1 MKISPLEG
9 EFFNLHSKNILQ
21 LSMSS
26 TFTKNI
32 QNQTW
37 KLLPEKA
44 IYWEEKKTLIVT
56 DLHIGKSGH
65 FRKSGI
71 AAPSTINAKNLERL
85 GKLIEVYQPSTLL
98 VLGDLFHSK
107 ANREWLEFE
116 EWLKNFESQ
125 NIQLVTGNHDLLH
138 QSFYESANIS
148 VFETLDMGDFLF
160 VHDPDDTIESDSKH
174 TVVAG
179 HIHPGISIKGK
190 GRQSLR
196 FPCFLFSDERILLP
210 AFGEFTG
217 LYTIKPEENEQ
228 IYAVVEG
235 NILEL

>member
-1 MKISPLEG
+1 
-9 EFFNLHSKNILQ
+9 
-21 LSMSS
+21 MSS
-26 TFTKNI
+26 SFTKTV

-44 IYWEEKKTLIVT
+44 IYWKERETLIIT

-65 FRKSGI
+65 FRKAGI

-85 GKLIEVYQPSTLL
+85 GKIIQKNKPSTLL
-98 VLGDLFHSK
+98 ILGDLFHSK

-116 EWLKNFESQ
+116 EWRDNFDDLD
-125 NIQLVTGNHDLLH
+125 IQLVTGNHDLLH
-138 QSFYESANIS
+138 QSFYKSANIS
-148 VFETLDMGDFLF
+148 VYETLEIDDFLF
-160 VHDPDDTIESDSKH
+160 VHDPDDSFESDSNI
-174 TVVAG
+174 TIVAG

-196 FPCFLFSDERILLP
+196 FPCFLFSDNKILLP

-217 LYTIKPEENEQ
+217 LYNIKPDEGEQ
-228 IYAVVEG
+228 VFAVVEG
-235 NILEL
+235 RIMEL

>member
-1 MKISPLEG
+1 
-9 EFFNLHSKNILQ
+9 
-21 LSMSS
+21 MSS
-26 TFTKNI
+26 SLTKTI
-32 QNQTW
+32 QNQSW

-44 IYWEEKKTLIVT
+44 IYWEGRETLIIT

-71 AAPSTINAKNLERL
+71 AAPSTINAKNLDRL
-85 GKLIEVYQPSTLL
+85 GMLIRKYQPSTLL
-98 VLGDLFHSK
+98 ILGDLFHSK

-116 EWLKNFESQ
+116 EWLENFEDL

-138 QSFYESANIS
+138 QSFYKLANIT
-148 VFETLDMGDFLF
+148 VFETLKMDDFLF
-160 VHDPDDTIESDSKH
+160 VHDPNDSFESDSNR

-196 FPCFLFSDERILLP
+196 FPCFLFSKEKILLP

-217 LYTIKPEENEQ
+217 LFTIKPEEGEQ
-228 IYAVVEG
+228 VYAVVDG
-235 NILEL
+235 SIVEL

>member
-1 MKISPLEG
+1 
-9 EFFNLHSKNILQ
+9 
-21 LSMSS
+21 MSS
-26 TFTKNI
+26 SLTKTI
-32 QNQTW
+32 QNQSW

-44 IYWEEKKTLIVT
+44 IYWEGRETLIIT

-65 FRKSGI
+65 FRKAGI
-71 AAPSTINAKNLERL
+71 AAPSTLNAKNLERL
-85 GKLIEVYQPSTLL
+85 GNLIRNYHPSNLL
-98 VLGDLFHSK
+98 ILGDLSHSK

-116 EWLKNFESQ
+116 EWLENFDSLD
-125 NIQLVTGNHDLLH
+125 IKLVTGNHDLLH

-148 VFETLDMGDFLF
+148 VYETLEIDDFLF
-160 VHDPDDTIESDSKH
+160 VHDPDDSFESNSNC

-196 FPCFLFSDERILLP
+196 FPCFLFSDKKILLP

-217 LYTIKPEENEQ
+217 LYTIKPEEGEQ
-228 IYAVVEG
+228 VYAVVEES
-235 NILEL
+235 IVEL

>member
-1 MKISPLEG
+1 
-9 EFFNLHSKNILQ
+9 
-21 LSMSS
+21 MSS
-26 TFTKNI
+26 SFTKTV
-32 QNQTW
+32 QNQSW
-37 KLLPEKA
+37 NLLPEKA
-44 IYWEEKKTLIVT
+44 IYWGERETLIVT

-65 FRKSGI
+65 FRKAGI

-98 VLGDLFHSK
+98 ILGDLFHSK

-116 EWLKNFESQ
+116 EWLESFDGLD
-125 NIQLVTGNHDLLH
+125 IKLVTGNHDFLH
-138 QSFYESANIS
+138 QSFYESAKIS
-148 VFETLDMGDFLF
+148 VHETLEIDEFLF
-160 VHDPDDTIESDSKH
+160 VHNPDDSFESDSNH

-217 LYTIKPEENEQ
+217 LYNIKPQENEQ
-228 IYAVVEG
+228 VFAVVEG
-235 NILEL
+235 SIVEL

>member
-1 MKISPLEG
+1 
-9 EFFNLHSKNILQ
+9 
-21 LSMSS
+21 MSS
-26 TFTKNI
+26 SFTKTI

-44 IYWEEKKTLIVT
+44 IYWKEKETLIIT

-65 FRKSGI
+65 FRKAGI
-71 AAPSTINAKNLERL
+71 AAPSTINTKNLERL
-85 GKLIEVYQPSTLL
+85 EKLIRKHQSSTLL
-98 VLGDLFHSK
+98 ILGDLFHSR

-116 EWLKNFESQ
+116 EWLENFEDLD
-125 NIQLVTGNHDLLH
+125 IQLVIGNHDLLH

-148 VFETLDMGDFLF
+148 VHKTLEIGDFLF
-160 VHDPDDTIESDSKH
+160 VHDPEDSLKSDSNT

-190 GRQSLR
+190 GRQALR

-217 LYTIKPEENEQ
+217 LYNIKPNEGEQ
-228 IYAVVEG
+228 IYAVVEES
-235 NILEL
+235 IVELY

>member
-1 MKISPLEG
+1 
-9 EFFNLHSKNILQ
+9 
-21 LSMSS
+21 MSS
-26 TFTKNI
+26 TFTKTI

-44 IYWEEKKTLIVT
+44 IYWRERETLIVT

-65 FRKSGI
+65 FRKAGI
-71 AAPSTINAKNLERL
+71 AAPSTINAKNLKRL
-85 GKLIEVYQPSTLL
+85 GKLIQKHQPSSLL
-98 VLGDLFHSK
+98 ILGDLFHSK

-116 EWLKNFESQ
+116 EWLENFDDLD
-125 NIQLVTGNHDLLH
+125 IQLVTGNHDQLH

-148 VFETLDMGDFLF
+148 VYETLEIDDFFF
-160 VHDPDDTIESDSKH
+160 VHDPNDSFESDTNC

-196 FPCFLFSDERILLP
+196 FPCFLFSDGQILLP

-217 LYTIKPEENEQ
+217 LYTIKPEEDERV
-228 IYAVVEG
+228 YAIVERSV
-235 NILEL
+235 LEL

>member
-1 MKISPLEG
+1 
-9 EFFNLHSKNILQ
+9 
-21 LSMSS
+21 MSS
-26 TFTKNI
+26 IFTKTV
-32 QNQTW
+32 QNQSW

-44 IYWEEKKTLIVT
+44 IYWKERETLIIT

-65 FRKSGI
+65 FRKAGI
-71 AAPSTINAKNLERL
+71 AAPSTINAKNLDRL
-85 GKLIEVYQPSTLL
+85 GKLIQKYTPSTLL
-98 VLGDLFHSK
+98 ILGDLFHSK

-116 EWLKNFESQ
+116 EWRDNFDDLD
-125 NIQLVTGNHDLLH
+125 IQLVTGNHDLLH
-138 QSFYESANIS
+138 QSFYESANIT
-148 VFETLDMGDFLF
+148 VHETLEIDYFLF
-160 VHDPDDTIESDSKH
+160 IHDPDDLYESGLNH

-217 LYTIKPEENEQ
+217 LYNIKPGEGEQ
-228 IYAVVEG
+228 VFAVVEG
-235 NILEL
+235 RIMEL

>member
-1 MKISPLEG
+1 
-9 EFFNLHSKNILQ
+9 
-21 LSMSS
+21 MSS
-26 TFTKNI
+26 SFTKTV

-37 KLLPEKA
+37 KLLAEKA
-44 IYWEEKKTLIVT
+44 IYWQERQTLIIT

-71 AAPSTINAKNLERL
+71 AAPSTVNAKNLERL
-85 GKLIEVYQPSTLL
+85 EKLIQEYTPSTLL
-98 VLGDLFHSK
+98 ILGDLFHSK

-116 EWLKNFESQ
+116 EWLEHFSGLD
-125 NIQLVTGNHDLLH
+125 IYLVTGNHDQLH
-138 QSFYESANIS
+138 HSFYESANIT
-148 VFETLDMGDFLF
+148 VFETLEMDDFLF
-160 VHDPDDTIESDSKH
+160 VHDPDDMNKTNSNR
-174 TVVAG
+174 TMVAG

-217 LYTIKPEENEQ
+217 LNNIKPREDEQ
-228 IYAVVEG
+228 IYAVVER
-235 NILEL
+235 NIVEL

>member
-1 MKISPLEG
+1 
-9 EFFNLHSKNILQ
+9 
-21 LSMSS
+21 MSS
-26 TFTKNI
+26 TFTKTVHT
-32 QNQTW
+32 QTW

-44 IYWEEKKTLIVT
+44 IYWDERGTLVIT

-85 GKLIEVYQPSTLL
+85 GRLIRKYQPSKLL
-98 VLGDLFHSK
+98 ILGDLFHSK

-116 EWLKNFESQ
+116 EWRENIDYLD
-125 NIQLVTGNHDLLH
+125 IQLVTGNHDLLH
-138 QSFYESANIS
+138 QSFYESANIK
-148 VFETLDMGDFLF
+148 VHETLEMDEFLF
-160 VHDPDDTIESDSKH
+160 VHDPNGSFESAPNR

-217 LYTIKPEENEQ
+217 LYNIKPEENEQ
-228 IYAVVEG
+228 VYAVVEG
-235 NILEL
+235 SIVEL

>member
-1 MKISPLEG
+1 
-9 EFFNLHSKNILQ
+9 
-21 LSMSS
+21 MSS
-26 TFTKNI
+26 IFTKTI
-32 QNQTW
+32 QTQTW

-44 IYWEEKKTLIVT
+44 IYWDERQTLIIT

-71 AAPSTINAKNLERL
+71 AAPSAINAKNLERL
-85 GKLIEVYQPSTLL
+85 GKLIQEYVPSTLL
-98 VLGDLFHSK
+98 ILGDLFHSK

-116 EWLKNFESQ
+116 EWLEGFDHLD
-125 NIQLVTGNHDLLH
+125 IQLVTGNHDFLH

-148 VFETLDMGDFLF
+148 VYETLEMDKFLF
-160 VHDPDDTIESDSKH
+160 VHNPDDSFESDSNR

-217 LYTIKPEENEQ
+217 LYTIKPEDGDDVF
-228 IYAVVEG
+228 AVVEG
-235 NILEL
+235 NIVEL

>member
-1 MKISPLEG
+1 
-9 EFFNLHSKNILQ
+9 
-21 LSMSS
+21 MSS
-26 TFTKNI
+26 TYAKTVHT
-32 QNQTW
+32 QTW

-44 IYWEEKKTLIVT
+44 IYWDERETLIIT

-85 GKLIEVYQPSTLL
+85 CRLIRKYQPSKLL
-98 VLGDLFHSK
+98 ILGDLFHSK

-116 EWLKNFESQ
+116 EWRENFDDLD
-125 NIQLVTGNHDLLH
+125 IQLVTGNHDLLH
-138 QSFYESANIS
+138 QSFYESANIKMHK
-148 VFETLDMGDFLF
+148 TLEMDEFLF
-160 VHDPDDTIESDSKH
+160 VHDPNDSYETVPNR

-217 LYTIKPEENEQ
+217 LHTIKPDEDEQ
-228 IYAVVEG
+228 VFSVVEG
-235 NILEL
+235 NIVEL

>member
-1 MKISPLEG
+1 
-9 EFFNLHSKNILQ
+9 
-21 LSMSS
+21 MSS
-26 TFTKNI
+26 SFIKTV

-37 KLLPEKA
+37 KLLAEKA
-44 IYWEEKKTLIVT
+44 IYWQERQTLIIT

-71 AAPSTINAKNLERL
+71 AAPSTLNAKNLERL
-85 GKLIEVYQPSTLL
+85 GKLIQKHAPSTLL
-98 VLGDLFHSK
+98 ILGDLFHSK

-116 EWLKNFESQ
+116 EWLEDFYGLD
-125 NIQLVTGNHDLLH
+125 IQLVTGNHDLLH
-138 QSFYESANIS
+138 QSFYESANII
-148 VFETLDMGDFLF
+148 VFETLEIDDFLF
-160 VHDPDDTIESDSKH
+160 VHDPNDMNKTNS
-174 TVVAG
+174 TRTMVAG

-196 FPCFLFSDERILLP
+196 FPCFLFSDTKILLP

-228 IYAVVEG
+228 VFAVVEG
-235 NILEL
+235 SVIEL

>member
-1 MKISPLEG
+1 MP
-9 EFFNLHSKNILQ
+9 
-21 LSMSS
+21 SS
-26 TFTKNI
+26 FTKTI

-37 KLLPEKA
+37 ELLPEKA
-44 IYWEEKKTLIVT
+44 VFWKEKRTLIIT

-85 GKLIEVYQPSTLL
+85 GRLIQIHQPTTLL
-98 VLGDLFHSK
+98 ILGDLFHSK

-116 EWLKNFESQ
+116 EWLEDFRELD
-125 NIQLVTGNHDLLH
+125 IRLVTGNHDLLH

-148 VFETLDMGDFLF
+148 VHENFELDGFLF
-160 VHDPDDTIESDSKH
+160 VHDPDDLNEPDSSAI
-174 TVVAG
+174 VVAG
-179 HIHPGISIKGK
+179 HIHPGISLKGK

-217 LYTIKPEENEQ
+217 LHTIKPEEGEEVFV
-228 IYAVVEG
+228 VVEG
-235 NILEL
+235 NVLEL

>member
-1 MKISPLEG
+1 
-9 EFFNLHSKNILQ
+9 
-21 LSMSS
+21 MSS
-26 TFTKNI
+26 TLTKTVH
-32 QNQTW
+32 NQTW

-44 IYWEEKKTLIVT
+44 IYWEEKETLTIT

-65 FRKSGI
+65 FRKAGI

-98 VLGDLFHSK
+98 ILGDLFHSK

-116 EWLKNFESQ
+116 EWRESFEDLD
-125 NIQLVTGNHDLLH
+125 IQLVTGNHDLLH

-148 VFETLDMGDFLF
+148 VYKTLEIDDFLF
-160 VHDPDDTIESDSKH
+160 VHDPDDSFESDTKR

-196 FPCFLFSDERILLP
+196 FPCFLFSDTRILLP

-217 LYTIKPEENEQ
+217 LYTIKPEEGEQ
-228 IYAVVEG
+228 VFAVVEG
-235 NILEL
+235 SIVEL